1 MEYFSNWKWWE
12 TEQLHSAAAIRRKL
26 REVVM
31 CNYRPNSQFNSH
43 NRTVQAVT
51 PQQKPHLQRQD
62 RWSKD
67 GNFKKKPCGADI
79 RRLIHGG
86 GIKNHRWRNS
96 IDVFDG
102 GIWATIEQIL
112 TAASFPPFLFSS
124 SSSQPFKALVIIAH
138 TQRREQN
145 KAHWQLKRTRSHQ
158 THSPPVQMQTLIIRL
173 QHKYCASTRVREE
186 ENESV

>member
-1 MEYFSNWKWWE
+1 MPASAPPPEKQALFKYKTQTSSCPAENHFNTNPPHWNVEYFSNWKWWE

-112 TAASFPPFLFSS
+112 TAASFPPFLFSLLLHS
-124 SSSQPFKALVIIAH
+124 HSK
-138 TQRREQN
+138 
-145 KAHWQLKRTRSHQ
+145 HW
-158 THSPPVQMQTLIIRL
+158 
-173 QHKYCASTRVREE
+173 
-186 ENESV
+186 